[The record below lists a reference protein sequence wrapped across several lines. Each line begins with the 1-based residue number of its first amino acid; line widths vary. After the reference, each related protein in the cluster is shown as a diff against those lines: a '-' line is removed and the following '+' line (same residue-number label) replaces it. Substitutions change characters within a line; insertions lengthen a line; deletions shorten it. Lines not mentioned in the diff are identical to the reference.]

1 MHSSKYMATLLAG
14 ILAAIFSIG
23 AIDSFGQTD
32 LTTTTT
38 VPAIELAD
46 EPFARAYYRV
56 VSQNMINETHSQFTF
71 EGNTTIALPNSTET
85 ISTIDRGQG
94 IVTFLPGGNAIHGQL
109 HMTTEDG
116 TENVIVDFSDYLP
129 HKTSIGIGLEYFS
142 TNSTGMLAFLN
153 NTIAVSLDE
162 TYPKGDTILTYFEW
176 EGKAGNNVGAASTPI
191 MQGESPINTTVTTG
205 TSEPSTTV
213 RQ

>member
-1 MHSSKYMATLLAG
+1 MHSSKYMAATLLAG
-14 ILAAIFSIG
+14 ILTATIFSIG
-23 AIDSFGQTD
+23 AIDSFAQTN
-32 LTTTTT
+32 LTTTTTT
-38 VPAIELAD
+38 VPTIELAD

-109 HMTTEDG
+109 QMATLDG
-116 TENVIVDFSDYLP
+116 SESAIVDFSDYLP
-129 HKTSIGIGLEYFS
+129 HDTSTGIGLEYFS

-162 TYPKGDTILTYFEW
+162 TYPNGDTILTFFEW
-176 EGKAGNNVGAASTPI
+176 ERKIGNNVGAASPPI
-191 MQGESPINTTVTTG
+191 VQGESPN
-205 TSEPSTTV
+205 
-213 RQ
+213 Q